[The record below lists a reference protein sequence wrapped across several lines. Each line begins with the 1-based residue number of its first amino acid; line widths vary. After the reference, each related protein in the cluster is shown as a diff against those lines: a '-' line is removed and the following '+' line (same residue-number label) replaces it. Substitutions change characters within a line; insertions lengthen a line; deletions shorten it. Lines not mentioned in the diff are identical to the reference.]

1 MEREL
6 AGQYCFFCWFCLCL
20 TSTVLAWS
28 HSVAGKIVGGTS
40 LSPSFKFFTPP
51 KGGSF
56 MDEWESRVD
65 EWESRAENHCINCE
79 YQGMMRQWH
88 GICKSSRCL
97 KAGHMIHMIVHA
109 QQMLHNKT
117 FHYFLIL
124 LSFFSGVGGNGSLA
138 TAWRDDHPKQNI
150 CAGPGVQWV
159 ARCVLVWGCHGL
171 ACCHEALIERNTH
184 AKVDD

>member
-28 HSVAGKIVGGTS
+28 HCVAGKIVGGTS

-65 EWESRAENHCINCE
+65 EWESRVENHCINCE

-97 KAGHMIHMIVHA
+97 KAGHMIVHA

-124 LSFFSGVGGNGSLA
+124 LSFSWCWG
-138 TAWRDDHPKQNI
+138 
-150 CAGPGVQWV
+150 QWITSY
-159 ARCVLVWGCHGL
+159 GL
-171 ACCHEALIERNTH
+171 AWWSPKAEHLCRSWRAMGGQVCACLGMSWPGMLSWSFDWKEYPCKSGWLMDI
-184 AKVDD
+184 